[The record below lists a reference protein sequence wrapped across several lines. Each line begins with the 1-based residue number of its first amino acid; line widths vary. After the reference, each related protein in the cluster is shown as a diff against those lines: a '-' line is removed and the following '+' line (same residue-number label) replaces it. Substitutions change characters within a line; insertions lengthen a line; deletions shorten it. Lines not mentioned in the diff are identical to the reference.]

1 MSKFEL
7 EILSPEGS
15 AFKGDVSSIS
25 LPTSS
30 GIITVLPG
38 HTNLVTKLQEG
49 DILISCSEGEKKI
62 TVTGGF
68 VEISNNHVNVV
79 AEFAVPADEAN
90 KYKIEQAMKLAK
102 DMKEKQKDSL
112 DMSVVESQLKKAVFE
127 LKSNVGIKRKKM

>member
-15 AFKGDVSSIS
+15 AFRGEILSVSF
-25 LPTSS
+25 PTSA

-38 HTNLVTKLQEG
+38 HTNLVTKLKHG
-49 DILISCSEGEKKI
+49 DILISFPQGRKKI
-62 TVTGGF
+62 AVTGGF
-68 VEISNNHVNVV
+68 AEISENHVNVV

-90 KYKIEQAMKLAK
+90 KYKIEQAMKLARE
-102 DMKEKQKDSL
+102 MKEKKKNSL

-127 LKSNVGIKRKKM
+127 LKSNVGVKRKKL

>member
-15 AFKGDVSSIS
+15 AFKGDVSSVS

-38 HTNLVTKLQEG
+38 HTNLVTKLKQG
-49 DILISCSEGEKKI
+49 DILISYAEGQKKI

-68 VEISNNHVNVV
+68 VEISDNHVNIV
-79 AEFAVPADEAN
+79 AEFAIPADEAN
-90 KYKIEQAMKLAK
+90 KHKIEQAMKLAK
-102 DMKEKQKDSL
+102 DMKEKQKDSV